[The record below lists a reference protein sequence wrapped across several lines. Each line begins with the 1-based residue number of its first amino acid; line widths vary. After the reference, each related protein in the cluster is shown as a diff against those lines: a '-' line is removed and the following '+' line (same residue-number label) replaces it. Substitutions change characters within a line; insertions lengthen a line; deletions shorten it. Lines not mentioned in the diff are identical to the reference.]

1 LIDCDTFSSLATHKE
16 DMDMFRKAL
25 ANGLLGVGLATG
37 VAFASP
43 SHSPGRLSDA
53 QYVAAGRCQA
63 LMASARLGPSDTHA
77 IDAFMRAQERGR
89 TNEAYERADQ
99 ARQEADRQ
107 ARTAGGYEKSQLI
120 AERDGVCQALLA
132 SGSPTHGD

>member
-1 LIDCDTFSSLATHKE
+1 
-16 DMDMFRKAL
+16 MFRKAL
-25 ANGLLGVGLATG
+25 AVGFLGVGLVTG

-43 SHSPGRLSDA
+43 SPGRLSDA

-63 LMASARLGPSDTHA
+63 LMASARLGASDTHA

-89 TNEAYERADQ
+89 TNEAYERAEQ

-107 ARTAGGYEKSQLI
+107 ARTAGGYEKTQLI

-132 SGSPTHGD
+132 SSSSTHGD

>member
-1 LIDCDTFSSLATHKE
+1 
-16 DMDMFRKAL
+16 MFRKAL
-25 ANGLLGVGLATG
+25 AIGLLGVGLATG

-63 LMASARLGPSDTHA
+63 LMASARLGPADTHA

-89 TNEAYERADQ
+89 TNEA
-99 ARQEADRQ
+99 RQDADRQ

-132 SGSPTHGD
+132 SSSPTHGD